1 MLDIHF
7 IRANPDRVKA
17 AVAQKKLLH
26 RVDVDGLLKIDETLV
41 KERQSYEAVLQQKN
55 VIDSK
60 MKAAK
65 DANERTALIEEGKQ
79 IKSQAK
85 EMEGKVAE
93 LEAQLSEMLLQLPNV
108 TSERMPVGKGEE
120 ENVVA
125 RQWGEPT
132 KFTFTP
138 KDHVE
143 IGQYLDIIDCET
155 SGEVSGSR
163 FFYLK
168 GAAVLLQFALV
179 QFVFQTLADRKVI
192 RACAEKVG
200 NPFMTPFVP
209 MLPPIMMKPEVMKK
223 MDRLDPLEERYVFA
237 EDNLVLVGS
246 AEHTMGSYHMNKLWQ
261 DSDLPVR
268 YIGYSTA
275 FRREAG
281 SYGKDVRGILRVHQF
296 DKMEM
301 ETFVPVEYGQVEQDL
316 IVALQ
321 EYIVQQLK
329 IPHQVIQ
336 ICTGDTG
343 KPDFNQYDIE
353 CWIPAQ
359 NRYRETHTSDYM
371 TDFQARRLNIRYKDP
386 NGKNQYVHMNDA
398 TAMAIPR
405 MLIAILEN
413 YQQEDGSVLVPAVLQ
428 PYVGLERITRVA

>member
-7 IRANPDRVKA
+7 IRANADKVKA
-17 AVAQKKLLH
+17 AVAQKKLAT
-26 RVDVDGLLKIDETLV
+26 RVDVDSLLKLDESLV
-41 KERQSYEAVLQQKN
+41 TERQAYEALLQQKN
-55 VIDSK
+55 AVDTK
-60 MKAAK
+60 MKSAQNA
-65 DANERTALIEEGKQ
+65 DERTVLIEEGKK
-79 IKSQAK
+79 IKAQAK
-85 EMEGKVAE
+85 EFETKVSE
-93 LEAQLSEMLLQLPNV
+93 LEAQLNELLLQLPNV
-108 TSERMPVGKGEE
+108 TSERMPVGKSED

-125 RQWGEPT
+125 RKWGEPT
-132 KFTFTP
+132 QFGFTP

-143 IGQYLDIIDCET
+143 LGQHLDIIDCET

-179 QFVFQTLADRKVI
+179 QFVFKTLADKDVI
-192 RACAEKVG
+192 KACADKVG
-200 NPFMTPFVP
+200 NPFYHPFVP

-223 MDRLDPLEERYVFA
+223 MDRLDPLEERYVFT

-261 DSDLPVR
+261 EGELPVR

-301 ETFVPVEYGQVEQDL
+301 ETFVPVQHGQVEQDL

-321 EYIVQQLK
+321 EYLVQQLK

-343 KPDFNQYDIE
+343 KPDYNQYDIE

-371 TDFQARRLNIRYKDP
+371 TDFQARRLNIRYKDSH
-386 NGKNQYVHMNDA
+386 GKNQYVHMNDA

-413 YQQEDGSVLVPAVLQ
+413 YQQEDGSILVPEVLQ
-428 PYVGLERITRVA
+428 PYVGLQRITAA